1 MIRAS
6 TGFKIAVAAVSSA
19 LFLIFCELSI
29 SLLVPG
35 TVGAALVLFGIA
47 IGYRPAAVL
56 GLFVELAVAALS
68 VEITTLS
75 NVNIWQTSVIGLLVP
90 TSLLTWSVFLAEQ
103 TDSYRIDLKT
113 RPFAAA
119 LSVGT
124 IFAITVPVAV
134 VLTSFV
140 SPRIAD
146 TLPTMVEISLLFV
159 VVSVATL
166 ALMHAGEPTESA

>member
-6 TGFKIAVAAVSSA
+6 TGLKIAVAAVSSA

-47 IGYRPAAVL
+47 IGYRPAAIL

-103 TDSYRIDLKT
+103 TDSYEIRLKT
-113 RPFAAA
+113 RPFASA
-119 LSVGT
+119 LSVG
-124 IFAITVPVAV
+124 IVFAVAVPVAV
-134 VLTSFV
+134 VLTSLV
-140 SPRIAD
+140 SPRIGD

-159 VVSVATL
+159 VLSVTTL
-166 ALMHAGEPTESA
+166 ALMHAGESTESA